1 MNTNYITT
9 NKKEDAIK
17 LINKVRLSN
26 KNNWYQ
32 INLNYKDEVYN
43 IKAYDTWLQIFTNNT
58 SNYSNCMDESVTKF
72 KEHLSKVLK

>member
-1 MNTNYITT
+1 METNYITT
-9 NKKEDAIK
+9 NKKEEAIK

-43 IKAYDTWLQIFTNNT
+43 IKAYDTWVQIFTDNT
-58 SNYSNCMDESVTKF
+58 YYSNCMDESVTKF